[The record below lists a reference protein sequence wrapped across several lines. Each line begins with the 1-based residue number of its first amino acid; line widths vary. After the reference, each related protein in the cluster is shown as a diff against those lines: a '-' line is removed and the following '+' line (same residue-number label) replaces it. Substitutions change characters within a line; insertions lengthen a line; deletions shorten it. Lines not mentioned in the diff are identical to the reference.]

1 MKSLISTLLLGCSI
15 AIVSCQKEDQSNLQE
30 IQSKKA
36 AVNATINNAT
46 VGDDV
51 VTTSGHQLEL
61 SLQQENDGGDWD
73 YINPINLSDNSLVT
87 YYLGKFEAQASYH
100 IRNLKIMV
108 IIPYQ
113 YDFSSVK
120 GIVYKISAPRP
131 GVADPRVSF
140 IGKQGEIVNAYAAG
154 GMTPG
159 IAATMSDR
167 MTAQGNAIFY
177 ADERRTITTTNL
189 GNVKITA
196 GFNTGPAAIGT
207 EIDNGQTVTQ
217 VENENGVH
225 TGEVYFT
232 IACNASGWTN
242 TYKPIF
248 TYDWNLN
255 AAFHGT
261 LQD

>member
-1 MKSLISTLLLGCSI
+1 MKSLISTLLIGCSI
-15 AIVSCQKEDQSNLQE
+15 GILSCQKEDPSSLQE

-36 AVNATINNAT
+36 NVNATANILAQ
-46 VGDDV
+46 GDDV
-51 VTTSGHQLEL
+51 VTASGHNLEL
-61 SLQQENDGGDWD
+61 SLQQESDGGDWD
-73 YINPINLSDNSLVT
+73 YINPINLSDHSLVT
-87 YYLGKFEAQASYH
+87 YYLGKLEARASYH
-100 IRNLKIMV
+100 IRNLQIMV

-113 YDFSSVK
+113 YDFSTVK
-120 GIVYKISAPRP
+120 GIVYKVSAPRP
-131 GVADPRVSF
+131 GVADPKLSF
-140 IGKQGEIVNAYAAG
+140 IGKRGEIANAYAAG
-154 GMTPG
+154 GITPG
-159 IAATMSDR
+159 VATSTSDR

-196 GFNTGPAAIGT
+196 GFNSGPVAVGG
-207 EIDNGQTVTQ
+207 EIENGQTVTQ

-225 TGEVYFT
+225 SGEVYFT
-232 IACNASGWTN
+232 IACNASGWTG
-242 TYKPIF
+242 TYKSIF

>member
-15 AIVSCQKEDQSNLQE
+15 GILSCQKEDQSGLQE
-30 IQSKKA
+30 IQSRKA
-36 AVNATINNAT
+36 NVNGTANIAG
-46 VGDDV
+46 VGNDV
-51 VTTSGHQLEL
+51 GTGSGHDMEL
-61 SLQQENDGGDWD
+61 SLQQESDGGDWD

-87 YYLGKFEAQASYH
+87 YYLGKLEAKGSYQ

-113 YDFSSVK
+113 YDFSNVK
-120 GIVYKISAPRP
+120 GIVYKISSPRP

-140 IGKQGEIVNAYAAG
+140 IGKQGEIANAYAAG
-154 GMTPG
+154 SINPG
-159 IAATMSDR
+159 IASSMSDR
-167 MTAQGNAIFY
+167 MTANGNAIFY

-196 GFNTGPAAIGT
+196 GFNSGVAAVGT
-207 EIDNGQTVTQ
+207 EIDDGQTVTQ

-225 TGEVYFT
+225 TGEVYFS

-242 TYKPIF
+242 TFKPIF
-248 TYDWNLN
+248 TYDWNIN